1 MVRMVN
7 KMLYY
12 FKLFNIPLWVKD
24 SKPRAVGS
32 DTALEDDDVIFRKPK
47 EG

>member
-1 MVRMVN
+1 MVN

-12 FKLFNIPLWVKD
+12 FKLFNISLWVKD
-24 SKPRAVGS
+24 SKPRAVNS
-32 DTALEDDDVIFRKPK
+32 DKALEDDDDTFRKPK